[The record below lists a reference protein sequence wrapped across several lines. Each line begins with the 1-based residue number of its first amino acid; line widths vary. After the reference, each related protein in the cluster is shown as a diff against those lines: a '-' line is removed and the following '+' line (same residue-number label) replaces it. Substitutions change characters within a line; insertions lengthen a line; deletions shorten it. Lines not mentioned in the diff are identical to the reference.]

1 LELLTNPNPP
11 FSKPTKIK
19 IPDNKMLQNQ
29 LQIIT
34 QKNQLTIKPNPSI
47 KTSTPKNHSIKINPD
62 NLLIE
67 IPPNLSITAKENL
80 STETTESLL
89 TAMTKNPSIESLL
102 IKMTKNLMKENH
114 SIEMTK
120 NHSTEMKENPLIET
134 KENLS
139 REMIES
145 LLKEMIENLSTEMIE
160 SHSKKTIETTD
171 NLSNLK
177 DPLKKIINRKVSQKI
192 SSIKKNN

>member
-1 LELLTNPNPP
+1 
-11 FSKPTKIK
+11 
-19 IPDNKMLQNQ
+19 
-29 LQIIT
+29 
-34 QKNQLTIKPNPSI
+34 
-47 KTSTPKNHSIKINPD
+47 
-62 NLLIE
+62 
-67 IPPNLSITAKENL
+67 
-80 STETTESLL
+80 
-89 TAMTKNPSIESLL
+89 
-102 IKMTKNLMKENH
+102 
-114 SIEMTK
+114 
-120 NHSTEMKENPLIET
+120 MKENPLIET

-177 DPLKKIINRKVSQKI
+177 DPLKKIINNKVSQKI